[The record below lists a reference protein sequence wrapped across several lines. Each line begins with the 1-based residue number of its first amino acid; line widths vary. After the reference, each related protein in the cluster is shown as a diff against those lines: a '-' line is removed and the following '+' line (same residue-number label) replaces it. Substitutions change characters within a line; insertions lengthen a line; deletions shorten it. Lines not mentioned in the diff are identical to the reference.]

1 MQLVEAAG
9 VSGPFALRRSFLS
22 AADVKSPDTARARA
36 WIAEGPGLPKNVT
49 GDFRALPVAR
59 AVILAVVYRQPRV

>member
-1 MQLVEAAG
+1 MQFVETAI
-9 VSGPFALRRSFLS
+9 VSGPFALRRPLLC

-59 AVILAVVYRQPRV
+59 AVILAVVERHPRV